1 VQPIADKLIKG
12 VNGIFLKYIMGV
24 GNPIVSFIMKNAI
37 NTMGRLLIGDKFDM
51 GLMQVNQAVVSLQ
64 SARDVKINRY
74 LRMIDSGMP
83 GAQKEEAK
91 RAVTD
96 ILSGKCTGV
105 LEDIIPIG
113 FRVVQFLATE
123 FIAKAV
129 QRVVPFAWDMVL
141 DYVSVILLPAITFY
155 GNELF
160 SVGTWAT
167 EWISAGP
174 MNMAQ
179 FVFNFIQTA
188 GKNAITFFVPKV
200 IHQVMNLVLNGMF
213 KFAVKPMAAPKG
225 PALFIDGLMKKIGA
239 FILKGVKAIVKL
251 FPKGLVRIVQ
261 TNIEGLVK
269 SFLKVVA
276 PGALDQAKLNKAML
290 KVVRWKEPKEVV
302 DDLMAIDEVK
312 DNDL

>member
-1 VQPIADKLIKG
+1 
-12 VNGIFLKYIMGV
+12 MG
-24 GNPIVSFIMKNAI
+24 
-37 NTMGRLLIGDKFDM
+37 
-51 GLMQVNQAVVSLQ
+51 
-64 SARDVKINRY
+64 
-74 LRMIDSGMP
+74 
-83 GAQKEEAK
+83 EAK

-105 LEDIIPIG
+105 LE
-113 FRVVQFLATE
+113 E

-239 FILKGVKAIVKL
+239 FIL
-251 FPKGLVRIVQ
+251 
-261 TNIEGLVK
+261 
-269 SFLKVVA
+269 
-276 PGALDQAKLNKAML
+276 
-290 KVVRWKEPKEVV
+290 
-302 DDLMAIDEVK
+302 
-312 DNDL
+312 